1 MLFLPLFTKSVFCRT
16 FFTLFFFLLFL
27 KSLQRRYEQE
37 FFPSSGGDKT
47 ENSELDDSRQ
57 EIVEKTG
64 RPEIVEKTEKLD
76 KTEDEGP
83 RNVKKMEQST
93 SKNVAENEILD
104 QHRWTVDTLIEKLPE
119 LYLVIDL
126 TATKRYYNPKNL
138 SDETRYVKIFTK
150 GHVVPDESVILR
162 FFREV
167 DTHLQEKPGN
177 FDIHIIG

>member
-1 MLFLPLFTKSVFCRT
+1 M
-16 FFTLFFFLLFL
+16 
-27 KSLQRRYEQE
+27 
-37 FFPSSGGDKT
+37 
-47 ENSELDDSRQ
+47 DDNQQ
-57 EIVEKTG
+57 EIVEKT
-64 RPEIVEKTEKLD
+64 KNLD

-83 RNVKKMEQST
+83 ANVEKTEQST
-93 SKNVAENEILD
+93 SKTVAENEVLD

-126 TATKRYYNPKNL
+126 TATTRYYNPRNL
-138 SDETRYVKIFTK
+138 SDETRYVKIITK

-177 FDIHIIG
+177 FEIYIID

>member
-16 FFTLFFFLLFL
+16 FFTLSFFLLFL
-27 KSLQRRYEQE
+27 KRLQRRYEQE

-47 ENSELDDSRQ
+47 ENSEMDDNQQ
-57 EIVEKTG
+57 EIVEKT
-64 RPEIVEKTEKLD
+64 KNLD

-83 RNVKKMEQST
+83 ANVEKTEQST
-93 SKNVAENEILD
+93 SKTVAENEVLD

-126 TATKRYYNPKNL
+126 TATTRYYNPRNL
-138 SDETRYVKIFTK
+138 SDETRYVKIITK

-177 FDIHIIG
+177 FEIYIID

>member
-16 FFTLFFFLLFL
+16 FFTLSFFLLFL
-27 KSLQRRYEQE
+27 KRLQRRYEQE

-47 ENSELDDSRQ
+47 ENSEMDDNQQ
-57 EIVEKTG
+57 EIVEKT
-64 RPEIVEKTEKLD
+64 KNLD
-76 KTEDEGP
+76 KTEDKGP
-83 RNVKKMEQST
+83 ANVEKTEQST
-93 SKNVAENEILD
+93 SKTVAENEVLD

-126 TATKRYYNPKNL
+126 TATTRYYNPRNL
-138 SDETRYVKIFTK
+138 SDETRYVKIITK

-177 FDIHIIG
+177 FEIYIID